1 MNDPELIRLFE
12 DERQRLFTPRAD
24 FCRRVMLRLD
34 EKPLPQTTIWE
45 TALDSMRPITAAAL
59 ILIAALLGLQVFQI
73 PEPNRGPIQIAL
85 DLEIPDIE
93 QMLYL
98 EANPPESV
106 VLEELIVVGM
116 E

>member
-1 MNDPELIRLFE
+1 MNDSELMRLFA
-12 DERQRLFTPRAD
+12 DERQRLFTPRPD

-34 EKPLPQTTIWE
+34 EKSLPQTTIWE

-73 PEPNRGPIQIAL
+73 PEPNRGPTEVAL

-93 QMLYL
+93 QMLYV
-98 EANPPESV
+98 EPNPPEPLV
-106 VLEELIVVGM
+106 VEALIVEGM